1 MTYSGMHMRATSAN
15 SLPGLLMREAEGPT
29 IASREREGWGGGDI
43 GSLPTPASDY
53 RPLSSSPTI

>member
-1 MTYSGMHMRATSAN
+1 MRATSAN